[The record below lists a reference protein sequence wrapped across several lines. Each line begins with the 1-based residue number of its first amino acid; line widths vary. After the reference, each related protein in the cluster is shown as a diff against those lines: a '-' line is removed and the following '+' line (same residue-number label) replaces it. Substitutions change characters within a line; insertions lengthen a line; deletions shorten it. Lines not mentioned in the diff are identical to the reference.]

1 MTWAPKPNKQPWSFA
16 TDATGTTLSVGGV
29 FTTVS
34 KMSEKRLA
42 VFQSS

>member
-1 MTWAPKPNKQPWSFA
+1 MTWQPKPNKQPWSFP
-16 TDATGTTLSVGGV
+16 TDAAGTTLAGGGV